1 MAQISASP
9 LCLSNSCVLP
19 KLVEVELCPMWSCW
33 EWGCYGPS
41 SLPVQ
46 WGFYVRPGLH
56 YVHNLFWPR
65 PQFSPFKLFLCSQCQ
80 SSTQVYPRSSSF
92 SIQPRCAPAEVYLRL
107 ASTLRWPELYMLV
120 SPCSACHRPV
130 VALSFGP
137 LKLFLCPSWS
147 KWRGFLGWGN
157 TFSFTAPS
165 QGLRFCPNSFIVLFH
180 STWLYG
186 DPLTKDPILAALVVW
201 DLLPV
206 FSRYFVRIVPPVDVF
221 FDAFGRRWASHPSFL
236 PSWSLFCS
244 PIWMLINFSWT
255 TGLLMN
261 N

>member
-80 SSTQVYPRSSSF
+80 SSIQVYPRSSSF

-147 KWRGFLGWGN
+147 PHQCGDLAQCKNL
-157 TFSFTAPS
+157 SSPSAPS
-165 QGLRFCPNSFIVLFH
+165 QGC
-180 STWLYG
+180 
-186 DPLTKDPILAALVVW
+186 K
-201 DLLPV
+201 
-206 FSRYFVRIVPPVDVF
+206 
-221 FDAFGRRWASHPSFL
+221 SHPASSFL
-236 PSWSLFCS
+236 PFSFILSSYTEVFLVPFVFEVFCS
-244 PIWMLINFSWT
+244 CSTGILW
-255 TGLLMN
+255 GLLHLKMYPWCICGKRWALRMFFYSAILIVP
-261 N
+261 